1 MGLPRFL
8 LRLLP
13 LLAVVLIDSIS
24 YTIVV
29 PVLSDALLSD
39 KPVLM
44 QAASEDTRYIVYGIA
59 LGIFEVMVL
68 YMAPVLGE
76 ISDRTGRRAVLLAC
90 MAGAVLSFVLIG
102 GALLTNLV
110 VLLLL
115 GRVLGGATAGS
126 QPVAQ
131 AAAVDISTDDR
142 KPLALSLALLA
153 SSLGFVAGPL
163 IGGVMSWDDSPG
175 VSDLVIPVGV
185 TAMLALAGTA
195 LVFFGYRDTRRQ
207 PAERGLGKIDL
218 WMGVRGFRKALAD
231 TAIRRLILVF
241 ALMQFAWGTYFVF
254 LPSLLYE
261 RFDLD
266 TSVVTVML
274 ALLGIGFCLAYGVVL
289 PWLTKY
295 WSARSLTTWSLWVTA
310 VLMAAA
316 VFWPDIT
323 VAWAVGIPMAISVSI
338 AFGAI
343 LTQFSDAVDRES
355 QGWILGI
362 SGSVN
367 ALAWAVSSIT
377 AGFLSAVSYVAPFAL
392 AVLTLVGSAALAT
405 LPLRRRTADLDS
417 HSKENRQ

>member
-1 MGLPRFL
+1 MELPRFL

-13 LLAVVLIDSIS
+13 LVAVVLIDSIS

-29 PVLSDALLSD
+29 PVLSSALLSD
-39 KPVLM
+39 TPMLM
-44 QAASEDTRYIVYGIA
+44 QTASEDTRYIVYGVA

-76 ISDRTGRRAVLLAC
+76 ISDRTGRRVVLLAC
-90 MAGAVLSFVLIG
+90 MVGAALSFGLIG
-102 GALLTNLV
+102 AAIVTNIVL
-110 VLLLL
+110 LLLL
-115 GRVLGGATAGS
+115 GRLLGGATAGS

-131 AAAVDISTDDR
+131 AAAVDVSSDER

-163 IGGVMSWDDSPG
+163 IGGIMSWDDTAG
-175 VSDLVIPVGV
+175 VSDLVVPIAV
-185 TAMLALAGTA
+185 TAVLALAGAA
-195 LVFFGYRDTRRQ
+195 LVFFGYRDTREQ
-207 PAERGLGKIDL
+207 PEQRSRTKIDL
-218 WMGVRGFRKALAD
+218 WMGVRGFRNAFTD
-231 TAIRRLILVF
+231 SVIRRLIFVF

-261 RFDLD
+261 RFDLE

-274 ALLGIGFCLAYGVVL
+274 ALLGIGFCLAYGIVL
-289 PWLTKY
+289 PWLTTY
-295 WSARSLTTWSLWVTA
+295 RSARSLTTWSLWVTA

-323 VAWAVGIPMAISVSI
+323 VAWVVGVPMAISVSI

-343 LTQFSDAVDRES
+343 LTQFSDAVDRER

-367 ALAWAVSSIT
+367 ALAWAVSSMA
-377 AGFLSAVSYVAPFAL
+377 AGFLSAISYVTPFVI
-392 AVLTLVGSAALAT
+392 AVVVLFASAGLAT
-405 LPLRRRTADLDS
+405 LPLKRHAPLDAP
-417 HSKENRQ
+417 SKENRS

>member
-1 MGLPRFL
+1 LGLPRFL

-13 LLAVVLIDSIS
+13 LLLVVLIDSIS

-29 PVLSDALLSD
+29 PVLSSALLSD
-39 KPVLM
+39 TPMLM
-44 QAASEDTRYIVYGIA
+44 QTASEDTRYIVYGVA

-76 ISDRTGRRAVLLAC
+76 ISDRTGRRVVLLAC
-90 MAGAVLSFVLIG
+90 MVGAALSFGLIG
-102 GALLTNLV
+102 AAIVTNIVL
-110 VLLLL
+110 LLLL
-115 GRVLGGATAGS
+115 GRLLGGATAGS

-131 AAAVDISTDDR
+131 AAAVDVSSDER

-163 IGGVMSWDDSPG
+163 IGGIMSWDDTAG
-175 VSDLVIPVGV
+175 VSDLVVPIAV
-185 TAMLALAGTA
+185 TAVLALAGAA
-195 LVFFGYRDTRRQ
+195 LVFFGYRDTREQ
-207 PAERGLGKIDL
+207 PEQRSRTKIDL
-218 WMGVRGFRKALAD
+218 WMGVRGFRNAFTD
-231 TAIRRLILVF
+231 SVIRRLIFVF

-261 RFDLD
+261 RFDLE

-274 ALLGIGFCLAYGVVL
+274 ALLGIGFCLAYGIVL
-289 PWLTKY
+289 PWLTTY
-295 WSARSLTTWSLWVTA
+295 RSARSLTTWSLWVTA

-323 VAWAVGIPMAISVSI
+323 VAWVVGVPMAISVSI

-343 LTQFSDAVDRES
+343 LTQFSDAVDRER

-367 ALAWAVSSIT
+367 ALAWAVSSMA
-377 AGFLSAVSYVAPFAL
+377 AGFLSAISYVTPFVI
-392 AVLTLVGSAALAT
+392 AVVVLFASAGLAT
-405 LPLRRRTADLDS
+405 LPLKRHAPLDAP
-417 HSKENRQ
+417 SKENRS

>member
-1 MGLPRFL
+1 LGLPRFL

-13 LLAVVLIDSIS
+13 LLLVVLIDSIS

-29 PVLSDALLSD
+29 PVLSSALLSD
-39 KPVLM
+39 TPLLM
-44 QAASEDTRYIVYGIA
+44 QTASEDTRYIVYGIA

-76 ISDRTGRRAVLLAC
+76 ISDRKGRRAVLLAC
-90 MAGAVLSFVLIG
+90 MVGAALSFVFIG
-102 GALLTNLV
+102 AAILTNFVL
-110 VLLLL
+110 LLLL

-131 AAAVDISTDDR
+131 AAAVDVSTDDR

-163 IGGVMSWDDSPG
+163 IGGVMSWDDTAG
-175 VSDLVIPVGV
+175 VSDLVIPIAV
-185 TAMLALAGTA
+185 TAVLALAGAA
-195 LVFFGYRDTRRQ
+195 LVFFGYRDTREQQAKRSS
-207 PAERGLGKIDL
+207 GKIDL
-218 WMGVRGFRKALAD
+218 WMGVRGFRNAFTD
-231 TAIRRLILVF
+231 SAIRRLIFVF

-274 ALLGIGFCLAYGVVL
+274 ALLGIGFCLAYGLVL
-289 PWLTKY
+289 PWLSKY

-316 VFWPDIT
+316 VFWPEIT
-323 VAWAVGIPMAISVSI
+323 VAWVVGIPMAISVSI

-343 LTQFSDAVDRES
+343 LTQFSDAVDRER

-367 ALAWAVSSIT
+367 ALAWAVSSMT
-377 AGFLSAVSYVAPFAL
+377 AGFLSAISYVAPFVV
-392 AVLTLVGSAALAT
+392 AVVVLILSAGLAT
-405 LPLRRRTADLDS
+405 LPLKSRSQLDA
-417 HSKENRQ
+417 HSEETR

>member
-1 MGLPRFL
+1 LGLPRFL

-13 LLAVVLIDSIS
+13 LVAVILIDSIS

-29 PVLSDALLSD
+29 PILSDALLSD
-39 KPVLM
+39 QPVLM
-44 QAASEDTRYIVYGIA
+44 ATASEDTRYIVYGVA

-76 ISDRTGRRAVLLAC
+76 ISDRKGRRIVLLAC

-102 GALLTNLV
+102 AALLTSFV
-110 VLLLL
+110 ALLLL

-163 IGGVMSWDDSPG
+163 IGGVMSWDDVAG
-175 VSDLVIPVGV
+175 VSDLVIPIGI
-185 TAMLALAGTA
+185 TALLALGGTA
-195 LVFFGYRDTRRQ
+195 LVYFGYRDTSRQ
-207 PAERGLGKIDL
+207 PAERSLGKVDL
-218 WMGVRGFRKALAD
+218 WMGLRGFRKAFAD
-231 TAIRRLILVF
+231 SVIRRLMFVF

-254 LPSLLYE
+254 LPAFLYE

-266 TSVVTVML
+266 TSVVTLML
-274 ALLGIGFCLAYGVVL
+274 ALLGVGFCLAYGVVL
-289 PWLTKY
+289 PLLTKY
-295 WSARSLTTWSLWVTA
+295 WSARSLTMWSLWVTA

-316 VFWPDIT
+316 VFWPEIA
-323 VAWAVGIPMAISVSI
+323 VAWAVSVPMAVSVSI

-343 LTQFSDAVDRES
+343 LTQFSDVVDRDS

-367 ALAWAVSSIT
+367 ALAWALSSIT
-377 AGFLSAVSYVAPFAL
+377 AGLISTFSYVTPFVL
-392 AVLTLVGSAALAT
+392 AVLTLIGSAGLAT
-405 LPLRRRTADLDS
+405 LPLKSRTARLDS
-417 HSKENRQ
+417 HSKESR

>member
-13 LLAVVLIDSIS
+13 LLLVVLIDSIS

-29 PVLSDALLSD
+29 PVLSSALLSD
-39 KPVLM
+39 TPMLM
-44 QAASEDTRYIVYGIA
+44 QTASEDTRYIVYGVA

-76 ISDRTGRRAVLLAC
+76 ISDRTGRRVVLLAC
-90 MAGAVLSFVLIG
+90 MVGAALSFGLIG
-102 GALLTNLV
+102 AAIVTNIVL
-110 VLLLL
+110 LLLL
-115 GRVLGGATAGS
+115 GRLLGGATAGS

-131 AAAVDISTDDR
+131 AAAVDVSSDER

-163 IGGVMSWDDSPG
+163 IGGIMSWDDTAG
-175 VSDLVIPVGV
+175 VSDLVVPIAV
-185 TAMLALAGTA
+185 TAVLALAGAA
-195 LVFFGYRDTRRQ
+195 LVFFGYRDTREQ
-207 PAERGLGKIDL
+207 PEQRSRTKIDL
-218 WMGVRGFRKALAD
+218 WMGVRGFRNAFTD
-231 TAIRRLILVF
+231 SVIRRLIFVF

-261 RFDLD
+261 RFDLE

-274 ALLGIGFCLAYGVVL
+274 ALLGIGFCLAYGIVL
-289 PWLTKY
+289 PWLTTY
-295 WSARSLTTWSLWVTA
+295 RSARSLTTWSLWVTA

-323 VAWAVGIPMAISVSI
+323 VAWVVGVPMAISVSI

-343 LTQFSDAVDRES
+343 LTQFSDAVDRER

-367 ALAWAVSSIT
+367 ALAWAVSSMA
-377 AGFLSAVSYVAPFAL
+377 AGFLSAISYVTPFVI
-392 AVLTLVGSAALAT
+392 AVVVLFASAGLAT
-405 LPLRRRTADLDS
+405 LPLKRHAPLDAP
-417 HSKENRQ
+417 SKENRS

>member
-13 LLAVVLIDSIS
+13 LLLVVLIDSIS

-29 PVLSDALLSD
+29 PVLSSALLSD
-39 KPVLM
+39 TPLLM
-44 QAASEDTRYIVYGIA
+44 QTASEDTRYIVYGIA

-76 ISDRTGRRAVLLAC
+76 ISDRKGRRAVLLAC
-90 MAGAVLSFVLIG
+90 MVGAALSFVFIG
-102 GALLTNLV
+102 AAILTNFVL
-110 VLLLL
+110 LLLL

-131 AAAVDISTDDR
+131 AAAVDVSTDDR

-163 IGGVMSWDDSPG
+163 IGGVMSWDDTAG
-175 VSDLVIPVGV
+175 VSDLVIPIAV
-185 TAMLALAGTA
+185 TAVLALAGAA
-195 LVFFGYRDTRRQ
+195 LVFFGYRDTREQQAKRSS
-207 PAERGLGKIDL
+207 GKIDL
-218 WMGVRGFRKALAD
+218 WMGVRGFRNAFTD
-231 TAIRRLILVF
+231 SAIRRLIFVF

-274 ALLGIGFCLAYGVVL
+274 ALLGIGFCLAYGLVL
-289 PWLTKY
+289 PWLSKY

-316 VFWPDIT
+316 VFWPEIT
-323 VAWAVGIPMAISVSI
+323 VAWVVGIPMAISVSI

-343 LTQFSDAVDRES
+343 LTQFSDAVDRER

-367 ALAWAVSSIT
+367 ALAWAVSSMT
-377 AGFLSAVSYVAPFAL
+377 AGFLSAISYVAPFVV
-392 AVLTLVGSAALAT
+392 AVVVLILSAGLAT
-405 LPLRRRTADLDS
+405 LPLKSRSQLDA
-417 HSKENRQ
+417 HSEETR